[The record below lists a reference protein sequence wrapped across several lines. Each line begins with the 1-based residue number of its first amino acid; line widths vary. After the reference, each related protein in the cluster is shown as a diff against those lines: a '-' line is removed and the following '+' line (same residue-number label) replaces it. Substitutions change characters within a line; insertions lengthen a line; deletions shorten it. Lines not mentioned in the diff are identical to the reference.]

1 MELEEKETIKLL
13 VAEDDNNLGDLLNE
27 YLQAKGFET
36 KLARNGKEGL
46 EAFRVDQYDLCV
58 FDVMMPEKDGFTL
71 AKDVKKINPEVP
83 VIFLTAK
90 SMKEDKIQGF
100 KLGADDYLTKPFSM
114 EELLLRIQA
123 ILRRTKKERDVQKQ
137 EEFEIG
143 SFFFNSKLQE
153 LTIDGNT
160 QKLTSKEN
168 DLLKLLALH
177 LDEVLDRS
185 YALNRIWG
193 DDSYFNS
200 RSMDVYITKLRKYL
214 RADEKLEI
222 VNVHGKGFKLLLK

>member
-1 MELEEKETIKLL
+1 MEKEAIKLL
-13 VAEDDNNLGDLLNE
+13 VAEDDHNLGDLLNE

-36 KLARNGKEGL
+36 NLTRNGKQAL
-46 EAFRVDQYDLCV
+46 EAFRGEHFDLCV

-71 AKDVKKINPEVP
+71 AKDVRKINPEVP
-83 VIFLTAK
+83 IVFLTAK
-90 SMKEDKIQGF
+90 AMKEDKIEGF

-114 EELLLRIQA
+114 EELLLRLQA

-137 EEFEIG
+137 EQFEIG
-143 SFFFNSKLQE
+143 DFTFDSKLQE
-153 LTIDGNT
+153 LTLNGSI

-168 DLLKLLALH
+168 DLLRLLSLH
-177 LDEVLDRS
+177 LNDVLDRS

-214 RADEKLEI
+214 RGDEKLEI
-222 VNVHGKGFKLLLK
+222 VNVHGKGFKLLVK